1 MRAKGSS
8 NGFSSRARE
17 DSCKRSSKPDM
28 VGPSLSAEPVLD
40 LFWPVLG
47 ILPR

>member
-28 VGPSLSAEPVLD
+28 VGPSLSAEC
-40 LFWPVLG
+40 
-47 ILPR
+47 